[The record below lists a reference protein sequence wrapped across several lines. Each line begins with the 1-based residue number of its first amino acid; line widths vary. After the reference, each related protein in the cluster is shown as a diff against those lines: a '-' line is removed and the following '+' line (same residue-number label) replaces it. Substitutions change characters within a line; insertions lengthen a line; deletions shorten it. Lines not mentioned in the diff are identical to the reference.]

1 MTIPPQQD
9 IRHDWHDAGAPPHD
23 EPCDEPRERAGIH
36 LDPLPTWTP
45 KAAPARP
52 HEAWGT
58 HAIRARFPEAY
69 RRLARAVAVARPPW
83 DRLGPLLVVAVALLA
98 LGYVH
103 YVKQDFAQGPGLA
116 GFAEINRVDAAK
128 IGLSHLAVGSDVGY
142 DGQFF
147 FELAY
152 RPALVVDCAHST
164 LHCPTYDPVFRWQ
177 RVLYPAAAWL
187 AAFGQA
193 ALLPVALLLVNLLTI
208 LATVSLVGSLAVAA
222 GASRWLGAAAGL
234 FCGEAMSF
242 LRDLS
247 DPFGILWIVAA
258 IYLFRKGR
266 PLWAAAAVA
275 AALLTREGYILYVPL
290 LALPLVAAR
299 RWSILAR
306 AAAIALGPFLA
317 WQVALRALYGQWPL
331 IAGDTRI
338 ATLVHVPFLGL
349 WRASGGY
356 DFALTVLCAA
366 VPLVFAIAI
375 CLTGL
380 IALWRDGPRSLL
392 RDPVPLFALLYCVL
406 FAFVNYPQWADLWGA
421 SRLAAPGIV
430 LALLVVAKLR
440 SSALRASYG
449 TLLALTVLAPL
460 VEIWH

>member
-1 MTIPPQQD
+1 MTTPPQEHTQRD
-9 IRHDWHDAGAPPHD
+9 RSDSPRD
-23 EPCDEPRERAGIH
+23 EPCEHDSIGR
-36 LDPLPTWTP
+36 DPLPLWD
-45 KAAPARP
+45 ARATSVRAS
-52 HEAWGT
+52 EAWGT
-58 HAIRARFPEAY
+58 RAVRARFPRVYGRLTCAGA
-69 RRLARAVAVARPPW
+69 LARPLWNRC
-83 DRLGPLLVVAVALLA
+83 GPLLVVAVALLA
-98 LGYVH
+98 LGYIH
-103 YVKQDFAQGPGLA
+103 YVKQSFALGPGLA
-116 GFAEINRVDAAK
+116 GFAEINRTDAAK
-128 IGLSHLAVGSDVGY
+128 IGITHLAVTSKVGY

-152 RPALVVDCAHST
+152 RPSLVVDCARSAV
-164 LHCPTYDPVFRWQ
+164 HCPTYDPVFRWQ
-177 RVLYPAAAWL
+177 RILYPAAAWL
-187 AAFGQA
+187 VAFGQA
-193 ALLPVALLLVNLLTI
+193 AALPVALLLVNLLTI
-208 LATVSLVGSLAVAA
+208 LATVYLVGGLSVAA

-275 AALLTREGYILYVPL
+275 AVLLTREGYILYVPL

-299 RWSILAR
+299 RWSTLAR
-306 AAAIALGPFLA
+306 AAVIALGPFLA
-317 WQVALRALYGQWPL
+317 WQITLHSLYGKWPL

-338 ATLVHVPFLGL
+338 ATLTHVPFLGL
-349 WRASGGY
+349 WRANGSH
-356 DFALTVLCAA
+356 DFALMVMCAA

-375 CLTGL
+375 CL
-380 IALWRDGPRSLL
+380 IALWREGPRSLL
-392 RDPVPLFALLYCVL
+392 RDPVPLIALLYCTL

-421 SRLAAPGIV
+421 SRLEAPGIV
-430 LALLVVAKLR
+430 LAVLVVAQLR

-460 VEIWH
+460 IELWH

>member
-1 MTIPPQQD
+1 
-9 IRHDWHDAGAPPHD
+9 
-23 EPCDEPRERAGIH
+23 
-36 LDPLPTWTP
+36 
-45 KAAPARP
+45 
-52 HEAWGT
+52 
-58 HAIRARFPEAY
+58 
-69 RRLARAVAVARPPW
+69 
-83 DRLGPLLVVAVALLA
+83 
-98 LGYVH
+98 
-103 YVKQDFAQGPGLA
+103 
-116 GFAEINRVDAAK
+116 VDAAK
-128 IGLSHLAVGSDVGY
+128 IGLSHLVVGSDVGY

-152 RPALVVDCAHST
+152 RPSLVVDCARST
-164 LHCPTYDPVFRWQ
+164 VHCPTYDPVFRWQ
-177 RVLYPAAAWL
+177 RILYPAAAWL
-187 AAFGQA
+187 VALGQA

-208 LATVSLVGSLAVAA
+208 LATVYLVGSLSLAA

-266 PLWAAAAVA
+266 PLWAAGAVA

-299 RWSILAR
+299 RWSTLAR

-317 WQVALRALYGQWPL
+317 WQIALRALYGQWPL

-349 WRASGGY
+349 WRANGGY
-356 DFALTVLCAA
+356 DFALTVMCAA
-366 VPLVFAIAI
+366 VPLLFAIAI
-375 CLTGL
+375 CL
-380 IALWRDGPRSLL
+380 IALWRDGPRSVL

-421 SRLAAPGIV
+421 SRLEAPGIV
-430 LALLVVAKLR
+430 LAVLVVAKLR

-460 VEIWH
+460 IEIWH